1 MKTLQTCLTEDK
13 ERFLQQLS
21 NAENAEQAASLS
33 ADELSRILS
42 LFNEQEIDDA
52 LRRKALELVQTIRMT
67 LPLLGCAG
75 KTTIYSRRQYGNNAE
90 KPKKSSWFY
99 IILVLACGCTI
110 ASAVIMILF
119 AGSLLKT
126 FNMIIGIA
134 LALAAMFLYYLA
146 GRLSLGKAEEQKD
159 DLYAE
164 IRPDAEKIYHTL
176 LAALVTADQSLED
189 SAREEVLAQ
198 KKKLMNQEDVV
209 DQKELELLAGLLES
223 AYAEKDSDYAKE
235 VISDVKYYLHK
246 KKIETV
252 DYSEEKRSWFD
263 RMPSSSSGT
272 IRPAFAVD
280 GTLVKKGLAAG
291 GR

>member
-75 KTTIYSRRQYGNNAE
+75 KTTIYSRRQYGNNTV

-223 AYAEKDSDYAKE
+223 AYAEKNSDYAKE

-252 DYSEEKRSWFD
+252 DYSEENRSWFD

>member
-99 IILVLACGCTI
+99 IILVLACGCMI